1 MMNRDT
7 TMYSLSDIDDLAPK
21 PSDIEVFAGNSTFHG
36 INHVFTSGRCSVRRV
51 LWGLYCSL

>member
-21 PSDIEVFAGNSTFHG
+21 PSDIEVFAGNSMFHG
-36 INHVFTSGRCSVRRV
+36 INHVFTSGRCSVRRM